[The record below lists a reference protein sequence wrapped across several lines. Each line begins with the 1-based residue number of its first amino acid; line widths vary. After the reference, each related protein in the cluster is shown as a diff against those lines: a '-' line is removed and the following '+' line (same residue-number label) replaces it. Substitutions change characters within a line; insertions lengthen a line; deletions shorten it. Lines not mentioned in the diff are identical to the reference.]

1 VSGAI
6 HGDEILG
13 VEIVRRLLRM
23 PRLSRL
29 RGLLVAVPVVNVY
42 GFIARSRYLPDRR
55 DLNRSFPGSG
65 RGSLAARLA
74 DLFVTEVVQ
83 GSDAGVDLHTG
94 AAHRENLPQVRAT
107 LDDPATA
114 RLARAFGAP
123 VVLDASLR
131 DGSLRGAAAD
141 LGVPLLVYEAGEA
154 LRFDELAIRA
164 GVAGIVA
171 VMRELEM
178 LPAARR
184 RRPRP
189 SVVARSSVWVRAP
202 AGGILQGAV
211 RLGQQVAEDE
221 RLAALGDPFGD
232 GEAEVRAP
240 CAGVVIGRTNLPL
253 VSEGD
258 ALYHLARFKAPDSAA
273 EAVAAFRATLDGD
286 PPEP

>member
-1 VSGAI
+1 
-6 HGDEILG
+6 
-13 VEIVRRLLRM
+13 
-23 PRLSRL
+23 
-29 RGLLVAVPVVNVY
+29 
-42 GFIARSRYLPDRR
+42 
-55 DLNRSFPGSG
+55 
-65 RGSLAARLA
+65 
-74 DLFVTEVVQ
+74 
-83 GSDAGVDLHTG
+83 
-94 AAHRENLPQVRAT
+94 
-107 LDDPATA
+107 
-114 RLARAFGAP
+114 

-141 LGVPLLVYEAGEA
+141 LEVPLLVYEAGEA

-202 AGGILQGAV
+202 AGGILQGVV